1 MIQVRK
7 IIYWHFAVYQG
18 NEDSIDPANLP
29 EDAISS
35 LDMSQDE
42 VNPILVNAS
51 VNIRAF
57 SIITGHEWLVD
68 IYVSDGE
75 TQDVNASG
83 KRTTIRTN
91 NPSASGGF
99 AWFDLSVAELR
110 KLFGTPVVVDNMA
123 QLSPDATADGG
134 RARKTIQYI
143 LFGAHKEG
151 ESGAQL
157 RSEPDAFFDFE
168 DISDEVSAA
177 TDQTYAALV
186 DTMKPKVFV
195 DSEGA
200 DSGFYIKIK
209 SHPKVTKLGCCNLDL
224 SSSSSSGSSSS
235 SSSSSSSG
243 SSSGSSSSSSSSSS
257 GGGGGG
263 GVQCS
268 AGTILRAYP
277 SQNNSRRIWAVRQTV
292 DIHASNSP
300 VYEGGVF
307 DTDNAL
313 VARRKIFSEL
323 AYVDVDICTLPDSSY
338 NWSLLKWNHAGYISF
353 RNQPPEIA
361 NLHILPQF
369 NKSDQSTSSGNITA
383 YAPYDYNYELPITVQ
398 AITWDDRGYLWA
410 LCSGGATDE
419 TANASSTIQNVR
431 STEGVY
437 RLIPGGWDKTPA
449 DILCWG
455 GTNLGKVEESDCFNT
470 GYLADMQSEYLQW
483 GIDRSGKNEFLTGL
497 DTQFNI
503 RIWQNKQVSSI
514 SFMDDSSI
522 KGDNG
527 HILKA
532 KYISAGIDR
541 ICAIDMAELPYVIS
555 QNSTADDGIMAATA
569 TARGALSKYKK
580 LVSGREFVVGLTT
593 GDRLTLFVNEGFENS
608 SPTQGM
614 LDDLVQ
620 VVSSTAGDFIVDVE
634 CGDSFVSVRTNKNQV
649 HIRGYMNSILTYDIV
664 TDTYNPSLK
673 GTILTT
679 DLGTKTFTSISAFG
693 DFLFAIAYDAGA
705 AEGASFSLTFATVLK
720 SYSLHSTNSEEPNS
734 TIGMPEWYVFNQIKS
749 FYSCREN
756 QVVGKLPG
764 SASFPVVTRS
774 KGLVGVDNIIDVNG
788 IPVTRDVFDSQDS
801 IHSPYFGTSGVMAD
815 DLKAAPSLFGR
826 EISTSHSLGSYA
838 KGTFVAISAPSE
850 GGENGASS
858 ALNGEGAVY
867 IFKRGSHELEFIQKI
882 TSGIDNTKNFGKKI
896 AFIITQNSSDQQT
909 IGLVCAYRDVNGATD
924 KVKIYV
930 LNADGDEFN
939 LLSGGIIQTVGEQ
952 TNDDQ
957 LSLDCEITKLYSSE
971 RILVV
976 IKSFDSQSTQ
986 YISII
991 NTADDMSSTGACS
1004 GTYIKNAGARQFSH
1018 HSGVSI
1024 IPEQEGVTLVIGD
1037 PLLDKS
1043 SDLSYAYNSD
1053 ASGIIATSNQNLLG
1067 SGGVILF
1074 YLNASNI
1081 AASSAFL
1088 SEDDDNSIIHKVYG
1102 EALTETETGNGSALY
1117 GHSIVCDGRNLFVS
1131 APHDSTYSDNES
1143 GADALQVGSVF
1154 AYETQATEDLGSRE
1168 VILSTSQ
1175 KIKITDLKDQ
1185 GLNDYVSGLALKR
1198 RMFGMSLEY
1207 SNGYLCI
1214 GACDNSDNTG
1224 KSGGD
1229 DIYPGLVTLLC
1240 KDYLGNWSLVSSS
1253 NFRAKQQSVTGDRF
1267 GFSLATI
1274 DIGRN
1279 GFALLVGS
1287 PGFVKETTENG
1298 NTSTINATIAGVVR
1312 IMMLPADSAIG
1323 ALPSMQPSRL
1333 KEKNNPT
1340 PDRYDIKPRSQ
1351 CLGRRH
1357 KAVILS
1363 DTIADGSV
1371 KNNFIYKYTPAR
1383 LLERADIGIATGVE
1397 VPKFRAAKYRVD
1409 PVTGDTIVSTYSDL
1423 GAFSMEEDLKNVEDQ
1438 SATDITVAYIPLHD
1452 LSNRNIRVLE
1462 MHPRPYKTVDISSAS
1477 NATVAIDAASSDD
1490 PIQIKSNMFDWATPV
1505 QDLVSGSIIY
1515 LYAPVLGQG
1524 GSNQQYVGVI
1534 SNSSTFGCTPIRADR
1549 WTIPISE
1556 MSTDNFG
1563 LYASGL
1569 AIKSIFS
1576 GSGYQFKGGYYV
1588 VPRNS
1593 FIPVAGTPT
1602 DSIGN
1607 PIIKPTDININ
1618 LDRWWTSGG
1627 YYSPGCIQIVDAGR
1641 EGEAYNYRPNPNSY
1655 DQNVSQRTNIMYN
1668 AASGSKAENVA
1679 SIKNNDVWSYKM
1691 AEGSW
1696 NGHFKITGSQSLYYQ
1711 FYGTRKFLGWSA
1723 CSLDTERYNIGGVPN
1738 GTLYSTMSDYE
1749 KCGASSDPL
1758 DFIFGHKFS
1767 KPTVQILSTSFD
1779 NNVPM
1784 PPNLSG
1790 WSNARYQ
1797 GAKDPVIHGIYNYT
1811 RFNRPTSNPTAFNA
1825 MVADRKS
1832 SMITYLTGYGA
1843 KVQSF
1848 SNAIDNFAF
1857 FTPQLRFTSILDRR
1871 LSSWQ
1876 NWKTN
1881 FGGTITT
1888 GSSPANIVVKP
1899 NPPTELRLSSHPL
1912 WVSTTSSFDPDLDST
1927 IAFNSCVSP
1936 TDTIYITDIF
1946 FNSSNRAAS
1955 LSPSQIQGS
1964 IYQSCFQSTLYEG
1977 FETKIHRNEL
1987 NSFTHPDWNPAI
1999 YLGSAPSP
2007 SSIDFSLD
2015 TIAFA
2020 HSYTD
2025 GSSYKA
2031 LGLPTSPTSLCP
2043 LITTIKGTKANTGI
2057 LDPNSSLNTAGWLS
2071 SAVLGLEI
2079 FKGYIPSTTLPSS
2092 RHSFDYPYATS
2103 ILTGRGR
2110 NVQVSPF
2117 GKEVRSIGRDEIIF
2131 QNEFIYRKLC
2141 YHAEEATPTS
2151 TLPFGVPRYGDA
2163 NIVAG
2168 SATPGEL
2175 SHVYNGTAENIVKYF
2190 PHAAVI
2196 ADLDIETD
2204 IIDDEKIIIRRRSQ
2218 TSFVPSAPDSQY
2230 YHRHS
2235 IYDRAKPKNLFNE
2248 ISLICIPTF
2257 SLPNLRLPTSSH
2269 FNHIFGICNSF
2280 VTPPTPDYLDSTQE
2294 SGRSNIAG
2302 INAATFTNNASNMYA
2317 FGAGGVFEK
2326 AITDKMAH
2334 VIDINSSTVSLD
2346 STATSP
2352 DAYLLTTTILVSLNA
2367 IGSRSDA
2374 DADTSSLRKSSFNW
2388 QNGIDQSMYGG
2399 GLICAVLTTTM
2410 DSSGR
2415 IGSGSWKSTFSL
2427 YPALQ
2432 RDAGVTTSGSSA
2444 QPWFMAKNQW
2454 IRNGIWM
2461 QPLIGLGRSAD
2472 TYNNPHYWPG
2482 NFPWANSSDIADLG
2496 PGPGDITYPQYF
2508 HSPPGLI
2515 KVPINRSFISK
2526 MGKHTIVLHK
2536 GADGSSKWFAAIG
2549 PLMYGIDNV
2558 ADLKNGPLSW
2568 AKKSRMTAHMIPEYT
2583 WDSRKVIFQ
2592 RFGFTKLEMQTMTA
2606 DKLFSFDQCSSDPTD
2621 FRIVR
2626 NFYSQTAFAREL
2638 SAIPPLSKIESE
2650 MIDGSYFAV
2659 ASGLG
2664 GPGSGQGAPPDSAP
2678 AMLGEGVGFSV
2689 NSGQL
2694 VHAFIWWRDSFWKLT
2709 PSATWSGDT
2718 LKTQVTQM
2726 LIQEPQ
2732 AERMR
2737 AAYALHRLSGSFNG
2751 SDRFVISGSSGD
2763 NPSDA
2768 FMYIFKFNGDN
2779 FNPAFTLEIDFPTT
2793 ATTASSDAFN
2803 ISAISPKCNQSWK
2816 YATWMSKDASILAVG
2831 NHRWSTGDGVGAS
2844 TPSGNPT
2851 AFYIDVYKRV
2861 IVNNVIKYIK
2871 AILLSVPIANTDSP
2885 VDTMCQSIWGA
2896 KQATNGLWSIYACS
2910 GADPNGED
2918 RNYLSNTNQDN
2929 SAIEKRFGR
2938 VHVFEAIADSGSS
2951 SSVIEIND
2959 VASPSDLEFANSGFA
2974 NMNFWTMTPI
2984 SAKNGMCGVAFSPAS
2999 GMVVSTAGHLVKL
3012 LKGSGDNSWVVSKMS
3027 GQSTSGVPTNLMN
3040 VSRVVT
3046 PYYYFGHTLN
3056 NPNSP
3061 ITYANSNTD
3070 IFKLST
3076 ISVPS
3081 CKAQA
3086 SPGFQRMASKLA
3098 IVGLTVN
3105 STSFDSI
3112 ISISNSHLV
3121 SPDQSGVF
3129 DHDTNLT
3136 SPNCNPVYHYL
3147 QGKRSLGSQLSQK
3160 QIYNPSFRS
3169 WLCSFNIVD
3178 SSFGTIKALPYPSY
3192 IRNKTNEAHIIV
3204 KPPVPNSADK
3214 ELYFAGL
3221 ECAPLDGSPLY
3232 RDYNSSLDKIKGTLM
3247 QMDWHDV
3254 SGVLWWGGNDIYIM
3268 RSHKHNS
3275 DYIKDGQADTG
3286 DKIENHINSKT
3297 YRVDASGANIV
3308 GQNTVSLFE
3317 MPSVGNNIILNPE
3330 RVTGDSIGIRSLGL
3344 SGPMAITVAACANS
3358 VYVKDNTNV
3367 EHSNIIPFLRRR
3379 DLLGPQ
3385 RVGIVID
3392 DSDYMDR
3399 AMLSSLSSSVLKI
3412 TNATAEVT
3420 LSSSTVKNGEE
3431 FMIDSNM
3438 YLAYNKSTLD
3448 YNSKILNGQSG
3459 FSIPNIVSIG
3469 GEGASALSR
3478 KYNISSEN
3486 TRWNFIINDIS
3497 SSLDPKFG
3505 NVYNADKVFVVRKS
3519 FIYKQFGNTSV
3530 HIDPE
3535 WYYMPAS
3542 TGDDVLTHK
3551 VGLLE
3556 CACGEKMR
3564 ESSRYISKWKTNQN
3578 SSGADSGDILDMLVK
3593 RSVQQVCKLLD
3604 SVDTPGSQ
3612 SDKLKDLV
3620 LIGVIDD
3627 TIIGSAMNNA
3637 SPGTTS
3643 MQGLMAHIYYNIY
3656 IGTSGTSSLMTT
3668 NGRVHII
3675 DMKDEKMSDLKL
3687 SFIREFQLKFNGT
3700 YTAIK
3705 GQ

>member
-18 NEDSIDPANLP
+18 NASTVDPENLP

-42 VNPILVNAS
+42 FNPILVNAS

-57 SIITGHEWLVD
+57 SIVTGHEWLVD

-75 TQDVNASG
+75 TKDVNASG
-83 KRTTIRTN
+83 QRTTIRTN

-99 AWFDLSVAELR
+99 AWFDLSVAELT

-123 QLSPDATADGG
+123 QLSPDAAADGG

-151 ESGAQL
+151 ELGAQL
-157 RSEPDAFFDFE
+157 RSEPDAFFDF
-168 DISDEVSAA
+168 DGIPDEVSAA
-177 TDQTYAALV
+177 TGQTYAALV

-235 SSSSSSSG
+235 SSE
-243 SSSGSSSSSSSSSS
+243 GSSSSSSSSSS
-257 GGGGGG
+257 EEEEGS
-263 GVQCS
+263 VSCS
-268 AGTILRAYP
+268 AGPTLRAYP
-277 SQNNSRRIWAVRQTV
+277 SQNNNRRIWAVRQTV

-300 VYEGGVF
+300 VYQGGVF

-323 AYVDVDICTLPDSSY
+323 AYVDVDTCTLPDSSY

-419 TANASSTIQNVR
+419 TENASPTIQNVR

-483 GIDRSGKNEFLTGL
+483 GIDRSGNNEFLVGL
-497 DTQFNI
+497 DNQFHI

-522 KGDNG
+522 KGDDG

-532 KYISAGIDR
+532 EYISAGIDR
-541 ICAIDMAELPYVIS
+541 ICAIDMAGLPYVIS
-555 QNSTADDGIMAATA
+555 QNSTADDDIIAAIAADRAVTS
-569 TARGALSKYKK
+569 TYKK

-593 GDRLTLFVNEGFENS
+593 ADRLTLFVNEGFENS

-614 LDDLVQ
+614 LDNLAE
-620 VVSSTAGDFIVDVE
+620 VVLSTAGDFIVDVE
-634 CGDSFVSVRTNKNQV
+634 CGDSFVSVRTNENQV
-649 HIRGYMNSILTYDIV
+649 HIRGYMNSILTYNAANS
-664 TDTYNPSLK
+664 TYSSLLK
-673 GTILTT
+673 GTILTA

-705 AEGASFSLTFATVLK
+705 ASGAGFSLTFATVLK
-720 SYSLHSTNSEEPNS
+720 SYSLHNTGNEEPNS
-734 TIGMPEWYVFNQIKS
+734 TIVMPEWYVFNQIKS

-756 QVVGKLPG
+756 QVVGTLVSPTG
-764 SASFPVVTRS
+764 FPVVTRS
-774 KGLVGVDNIIDVNG
+774 KGLVGVDNIIGVDG

-801 IHSPYFGTSGVMAD
+801 IHSPYFGTSDVMAD
-815 DLKAAPSLFGR
+815 DLKATPSLFGR
-826 EISTSHSLGSYA
+826 EISTSHSLGSYT

-850 GGENGASS
+850 GGATGMSS
-858 ALNGEGAVY
+858 PLNGEGAVY

-896 AFIITQNSSDQQT
+896 AFIITQNSIGEQT

-952 TNDDQ
+952 TNDNQ
-957 LSLDCEITKLYSSE
+957 ALLDCEITKLYSSGN
-971 RILVV
+971 ILVV
-976 IKSFDSQSTQ
+976 IKVKNDLATQ

-991 NTADDMSSTGACS
+991 NTAEEMSSTDECF
-1004 GTYIKNAGARQFSH
+1004 GTYIKNTSFTGRTFSH

-1053 ASGIIATSNQNLLG
+1053 LSGIIATSNQAANDH
-1067 SGGVILF
+1067 GGVILF

-1081 AASSAFL
+1081 SSSSAFL
-1088 SEDDDNSIIHKVYG
+1088 SEDDNIITHKVYG
-1102 EALTETETGNGSALY
+1102 EDFTNTDAANLSRY

-1131 APHDSTYSDNES
+1131 APYDSSYLDNEF
-1143 GADALQVGSVF
+1143 QVGSVF
-1154 AYETQATEDLGSRE
+1154 AYETKATAVLGSRE
-1168 VILSTSQ
+1168 IILITSQ
-1175 KIKITDLKDQ
+1175 HIKITDLKDQ
-1185 GLNDYVSGLALKR
+1185 GLNDYVSDLGLTGRKL
-1198 RMFGMSLEY
+1198 GMSLEY

-1214 GACDNSDNTG
+1214 GACDDSDLTG
-1224 KSGGD
+1224 RSGGA

-1274 DIGRN
+1274 DIVSN

-1333 KEKNNPT
+1333 KEKNNST

-1383 LLERADIGIATGVE
+1383 LLERADIGIEPNVV

-1409 PVTGDTIVSTYSDL
+1409 PVTGDSIVSTYSDL
-1423 GAFSMEEDLKNVEDQ
+1423 GAFSMEADLKNAANQ
-1438 SATDITVAYIPLHD
+1438 SAQDITVAYIPLHD
-1452 LSNRNIRVLE
+1452 SSNRNIRVLE
-1462 MHPRPYKTVDISSAS
+1462 MHSRPYKTVDISSAS
-1477 NATVAIDAASSDD
+1477 NDTGAIDAALADY
-1490 PIQIKSNMFDWATPV
+1490 PIQIRSSMFDWATPV

-1556 MSTDNFG
+1556 MSETNFG

-1569 AIKSIFS
+1569 AIKSNFS
-1576 GSGYQFKGGYYV
+1576 GSGYQFRGGYYV
-1588 VPRNS
+1588 VPRSS
-1593 FIPVAGTPT
+1593 FFAVSGMPT

-1607 PIIKPTDININ
+1607 PIIKPFDIS
-1618 LDRWWTSGG
+1618 LVSDKWWTSGC

-1641 EGEAYNYRPNPNSY
+1641 EGEAYNYRLSPTTLN
-1655 DQNVSQRTNIMYN
+1655 QNVSQRTNIMGS
-1668 AASGSKAENVA
+1668 AASGSTAENVA

-1696 NGHFKITGSQSLYYQ
+1696 NGYFKITSDQSLYYQ

-1723 CSLDTERYNIGGVPN
+1723 CSLDTERYNIGGAPS

-1767 KPTVQILSTSFD
+1767 KPTVQILSTGLDISFS

-1784 PPNLSG
+1784 PPNLPG

-1811 RFNRPTSNPTAFNA
+1811 KFNRPTANSTAFNV

-1848 SNAIDNFAF
+1848 SNNIDNFAF

-1888 GSSPANIVVKP
+1888 GSGTATVVKP

-1912 WVSTTSSFDPDLDST
+1912 WVSTTSSSDSDLDST

-1946 FNSSNRAAS
+1946 FNSSNRLGS
-1955 LSPSQIQGS
+1955 LSPSEIQNG
-1964 IYQSCFQSTLYEG
+1964 IYQSCFLSELYNG
-1977 FETKIHRNEL
+1977 FEKNIHRNEL
-1987 NSFTHPDWNPAI
+1987 NSSTYPDWNPAI
-1999 YLGSAPSP
+1999 YLGSGANP
-2007 SSIDFSLD
+2007 SSIIFSPD

-2025 GSSYKA
+2025 GSIYKA
-2031 LGLPTSPTSLCP
+2031 SGLPASPTSLCP

-2057 LDPNSSLNTAGWLS
+2057 LSSNSSVISAQWLNND
-2071 SAVLGLEI
+2071 VLGPEI
-2079 FKGYIPSTTLPSS
+2079 FKGYIPPTPPGSILPSS
-2092 RHSFDYPYATS
+2092 RHAFDYPYATS

-2117 GKEVRSIGRDEIIF
+2117 GEEVRSIGRDEIIF

-2141 YHAEEATPTS
+2141 YHAEEADN
-2151 TLPFGVPRYGDA
+2151 LPFGVPRYGEV
-2163 NIVAG
+2163 NIVTG
-2168 SATPGEL
+2168 NATVGEL
-2175 SHVYNGTAENIVKYF
+2175 SHVYNGTGVDAVKYF
-2190 PHAAVI
+2190 SHAEVMAGE
-2196 ADLDIETD
+2196 DIETVD
-2204 IIDDEKIIIRRRSQ
+2204 ADDEKIVIRRRSQ
-2218 TSFVPSAPDSQY
+2218 TSFDPLQEDVY

-2257 SLPNLRLPTSSH
+2257 SLPNLRGPTSVH

-2280 VTPPTPDYLDSTQE
+2280 FTTPTTDYPDATAPDSNTVQF
-2294 SGRSNIAG
+2294 NIAG
-2302 INAATFTNNASNMYA
+2302 INTDTFFNSPSNRYA
-2317 FGAGGVFEK
+2317 FDGDGVFMK
-2326 AITDKMAH
+2326 AIAGKIAH
-2334 VIDINSSTVSLD
+2334 VIDINSSTVSLG
-2346 STATSP
+2346 SAATLTEV
-2352 DAYLLTTTILVSLNA
+2352 YLLTTTILVSLNA
-2367 IGSRSDA
+2367 IGSRSDS
-2374 DADTSSLRKSSFNW
+2374 DADTSPLRKSSFNW
-2388 QNGIDQSMYGG
+2388 QNGINPSMYGG

-2410 DSSGR
+2410 NSSGR
-2415 IGSGSWKSTFSL
+2415 ILSSGSYGSWKSTFSL
-2427 YPALQ
+2427 DPALE
-2432 RDAGVTTSGSSA
+2432 RDAGVIPDIT
-2444 QPWFMAKNQW
+2444 PWFMAKNQW

-2461 QPLIGLGRSAD
+2461 QPLIGLGRSTD

-2536 GADGSSKWFAAIG
+2536 GTDGSPKWFAAIG

-2558 ADLKNGPLSW
+2558 ADLKNGPLYW
-2568 AKKSRMTAHMIPEYT
+2568 AKKSRMTAHMISEYT

-2592 RFGFTKLEMQTMTA
+2592 RFGFTKLEMQTITNA
-2606 DKLFSFDQCSSDPTD
+2606 AELFSFDQCSSDPTE

-2638 SAIPPLSKIESE
+2638 AAIPPSSKIESE

-2659 ASGLG
+2659 ESGLG
-2664 GPGSGQGAPPDSAP
+2664 GPGSGQGAPQGSAP

-2689 NSGQL
+2689 DSGQL

-2718 LKTQVTQM
+2718 FKTQVTQM
-2726 LIQEPQ
+2726 SIQGTP
-2732 AERMR
+2732 AEKMR

-2751 SDRFVISGSSGD
+2751 SDRFTISGSSGD

-2779 FNPAFTLEIDFPTT
+2779 SNPGFTLEIDFPTT
-2793 ATTASSDAFN
+2793 TATPASSDAFK

-2831 NHRWSTGDGVGAS
+2831 NHRWSIEGGGGAS

-2861 IVNNVIKYIK
+2861 IVSGVIKYRSITE
-2871 AILLSVPIANTDSP
+2871 LLSVPITNSDSP

-2959 VASPSDLEFANSGFA
+2959 VASPSDSEFANSGFA

-3012 LKGSGDNSWVVSKMS
+3012 SKGSGDNSWVVSKMS
-3027 GQSTSGVPTNLMN
+3027 GQSTSGVPNHLMN

-3046 PYYYFGHTLN
+3046 PYDYFGHTLN
-3056 NPNSP
+3056 NTTSQIN
-3061 ITYANSNTD
+3061 YANSSTD

-3081 CKAQA
+3081 CNVLAN
-3086 SPGFQRMASKLA
+3086 PGFQRMASKLA
-3098 IVGLTVN
+3098 IVGLTVD

-3129 DHDTNLT
+3129 DHGTDLTNA
-3136 SPNCNPVYHYL
+3136 NCNPVYHHL
-3147 QGKRSLGSQLSQK
+3147 QGKRSSGSQSSQK

-3169 WLCSFNIVD
+3169 WLCSFDIVD
-3178 SSFGTIKALPYPSY
+3178 SSFGTIKTLPYLNY
-3192 IRNKTNEAHIIV
+3192 IRDKTNEAHIIV

-3268 RSHKHNS
+3268 RSHKHDS
-3275 DYIKDGQADTG
+3275 DYIKDGESDTG
-3286 DKIENHINSKT
+3286 SKIEDHINSKT
-3297 YRVDASGANIV
+3297 YRVDTSGANVV

-3317 MPSVGNNIILNPE
+3317 MPSAASNIILNPE
-3330 RVTGDSIGIRSLGL
+3330 RVIGDSIGIRSLGL

-3358 VYVKDNTNV
+3358 LYVKDNTNV

-3379 DLLGPQ
+3379 DILGLQ

-3399 AMLSSLSSSVLKI
+3399 VMLSDLSSSVLKI

-3420 LSSSTVKNGEE
+3420 LSSITVKNGEE

-3438 YLAYNKSTLD
+3438 YLAYNESALD

-3459 FSIPNIVSIG
+3459 FSIPNMVSIG

-3519 FIYKQFGNTSV
+3519 FIYKQFDNTSA

-3542 TGDDVLTHK
+3542 TGDNVLTHK

-3556 CACGEKMR
+3556 CACREKMR

-3593 RSVQQVCKLLD
+3593 RSGQQECKLLD
-3604 SVDTPGSQ
+3604 SVDTSGSE

-3627 TIIGSAMNNA
+3627 TIIGSAMDNA
-3637 SPGTTS
+3637 SSEAPS
-3643 MQGLMAHIYYNIY
+3643 IQGLMTHIYNNIY
-3656 IGTSGTSSLMTT
+3656 TGTSSLMTA
-3668 NGRVHII
+3668 NGKVHII

-3687 SFIREFQLKFNGT
+3687 SFIREFQIKFNGT